1 MKKLLLSMLGLAAIG
16 ASAQTQVGDN
26 DLTNAYTSRSYSKR
40 VVCHDPSIVVDDI
53 TNPSSPTYYIYGSH
67 LGRGK
72 TTSASNYQEWSS
84 FKAGE
89 EVTSNVNSLFA
100 NKQGTLVNYAN
111 AYASHLITEVK
122 NCKGETV
129 KFGNFNAHGW
139 QYKGNNVKGMQWAP
153 DIVYNKTMK
162 KWCMYMSLNG
172 DNWCSSIVCFVSDNI
187 EGPWVY
193 QGPVVFSGF
202 QGSYAHNSYA
212 AADDW
217 KHTDFAIATGETSL
231 PTRYKIGKSWGT
243 YWPNCIDP
251 CVFYDDNDN
260 LWMSYGSWSGG
271 IFMIKLDKTNGLR
284 DYTYTFP
291 YEVNGKTTTPGAA
304 SANCT
309 SDPYFGKKIAGGYY
323 VSGEA
328 SYIQKIGKYYFLFM
342 SYGGLTSDGGYQ
354 MRIFRSENPDG
365 PFVDCYGTSALFKS
379 YKMNYSS
386 TTADNRGVLLFGGY
400 QWDAM
405 SGAELAQGHNSA
417 FVDKQN
423 RSFVVYH
430 TRFSNGG
437 EGHQVRVHQLFLNDE
452 GWLMAA
458 PFEFDGE
465 TITDEAIASKA
476 SIADSD
482 IAGDY
487 QFMRHQYGQNTKAK
501 AFETPVNITLNA
513 DGTITGAEKGTW
525 KRTAFTDY
533 IHLTINNVVYRGVLV
548 KQTVDYTNIPA
559 IAISALSSS
568 SGSLTMGQ
576 SNFTYQQE
584 VWAVKADAKA
594 AIKYTLSKMTLPFS
608 DGATLNAAPSLPTQG
623 KMGANISW
631 KSSDTSILT
640 DEGKVKGKGKVTL
653 TMTISKDEYEYVK
666 DYTLNIDADAEESTP
681 VYYPVSSVKNTTS
694 DWWSNFSPYY
704 DLKAGKKLQFKF
716 YNYSNMAEAWNNW
729 CLAAAKIKREDTG
742 YGSDKEYFVIRNDFF
757 GWGGSHNASGFTH
770 DFDTSDDMSV
780 FKKDMDGSLVDM
792 TVSLTAAGVF
802 KMESTITTKAGKVYH
817 YSYTTT
823 LADKPSKIVLF
834 FVNEGSYIDGSSLV
848 DTGIASPIIFQKKTD
863 GKWYNLAGQQV
874 DKSYKGVVV
883 VNGRK
888 FVNK

>member
-1 MKKLLLSMLGLAAIG
+1 
-16 ASAQTQVGDN
+16 
-26 DLTNAYTSRSYSKR
+26 
-40 VVCHDPSIVVDDI
+40 
-53 TNPSSPTYYIYGSH
+53 
-67 LGRGK
+67 
-72 TTSASNYQEWSS
+72 
-84 FKAGE
+84 
-89 EVTSNVNSLFA
+89 
-100 NKQGTLVNYAN
+100 
-111 AYASHLITEVK
+111 
-122 NCKGETV
+122 
-129 KFGNFNAHGW
+129 
-139 QYKGNNVKGMQWAP
+139 
-153 DIVYNKTMK
+153 
-162 KWCMYMSLNG
+162 
-172 DNWCSSIVCFVSDNI
+172 
-187 EGPWVY
+187 
-193 QGPVVFSGF
+193 
-202 QGSYAHNSYA
+202 
-212 AADDW
+212 
-217 KHTDFAIATGETSL
+217 
-231 PTRYKIGKSWGT
+231 
-243 YWPNCIDP
+243 
-251 CVFYDDNDN
+251 
-260 LWMSYGSWSGG
+260 
-271 IFMIKLDKTNGLR
+271 MIKLDKTNGLR

-304 SANCT
+304 NANCT

-354 MRIFRSENPDG
+354 MRIFRSEKPYG

-405 SGAELAQGHNSA
+405 SGAEIAQGHNSA

-465 TITDEAIASKA
+465 TITDAAIASKA
-476 SIADSD
+476 SIADAD

-525 KRTAFTDY
+525 KRTAGTDY

-548 KQTVDYTNIPA
+548 KQTIDYTNIPA

-576 SNFTYQQE
+576 NNFTYQQE

-594 AIKYTLSKMTLPFS
+594 AIKYTISKMSLPFS
-608 DGATLNAAPSLPTQG
+608 NGATLNAAPSLPTQG
-623 KMGANISW
+623 KMGAKISW
-631 KSSDTSILT
+631 KSSNTSILT
-640 DEGKVKGKGKVTL
+640 DDGKVKGKGKVTL

-666 DYTLNIDADAEESTP
+666 DYSLNIDAEAEETTP
-681 VYYPVSSVKNTTS
+681 VYFPVSAQKNLTNGYNANLSQDYTV
-694 DWWSNFSPYY
+694 
-704 DLKAGKKLQFKF
+704 KAGNKAQFKF
-716 YNYSNMAEAWNNW
+716 YNYTIATDNFKSWVLGVSNVAHGASGYKEYVMLRNDNWENIAWNN
-729 CLAAAKIKREDTG
+729 TG
-742 YGSDKEYFVIRNDFF
+742 C
-757 GWGGSHNASGFTH
+757 
-770 DFDTSDDMSV
+770 TSDFNWPTFVQDMN
-780 FKKDMDGSLVDM
+780 GSLVDM
-792 TVSLTAAGVF
+792 TVEYAATGAF
-802 KMESTITTKAGKVYH
+802 KMTAVITTKDKKVYH
-817 YSYTTT
+817 YSYSKTIS
-823 LADKPSKIVLF
+823 DKPAKINVF
-834 FVNEGSYIDGSSLV
+834 FTGENSYIDGSSLV
-848 DTGIASPIIFQKKTD
+848 DTGIAPIVIQKKQND
-863 GKWYNLAGQQV
+863 GKWYNLAGQLV
-874 DKSYKGVVV
+874 DKSYKGVVI